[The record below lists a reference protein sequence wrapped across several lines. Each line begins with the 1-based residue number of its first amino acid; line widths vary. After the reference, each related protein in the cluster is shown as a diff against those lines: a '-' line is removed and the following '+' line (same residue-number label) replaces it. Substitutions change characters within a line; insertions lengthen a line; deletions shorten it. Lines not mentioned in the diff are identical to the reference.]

1 MYTTKEDCIQRE
13 IPFHSKFVHTEKLLL
28 KLHDNHII
36 VIYVSEIILDII
48 HTACY
53 YFHNMYF

>member
-48 HTACY
+48 HT
-53 YFHNMYF
+53 FP